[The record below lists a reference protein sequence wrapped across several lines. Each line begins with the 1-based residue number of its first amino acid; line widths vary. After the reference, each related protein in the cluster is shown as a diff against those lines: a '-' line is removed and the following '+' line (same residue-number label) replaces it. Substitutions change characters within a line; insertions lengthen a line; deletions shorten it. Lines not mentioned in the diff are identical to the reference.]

1 MTFAIRASSTRAS
14 PSGSL
19 AGTNGGSNL
28 NMESY
33 LGNFCTSCRL
43 VFMAINS
50 YTCRH
55 TSKEDAKVL
64 NSALV
69 ADCKFSVSVGSKRPH
84 VFDITTDKKTFYVQ
98 CDSEVM
104 MNHWLG
110 VLNDAQFHFRQQAAE
125 AEAAAMQAA
134 APTMIGIG
142 VVLKADAAN
151 GLFSVER
158 LVEGGPADKSQK
170 FQIGDFVV
178 EVDGHDTSGES
189 FDTVLSWIRG
199 ELGTF
204 VTIVVARCTDLELM
218 EQTAT
223 PDNPFGDSADCI
235 SIELRRDVV
244 KKIDIYSQYSSDP
257 APAAPA
263 GAPVALKSAPSVHA
277 KPDPGAAGPA
287 QASHRLTV
295 SAPSFVF
302 EGSLGKSKG
311 TGLMGMMGYQDR
323 YFTLDS
329 THLTWRVCSAAASA
343 SPSTS
348 LVVRT
353 RYDEK
358 DFMQKSTRASAL
370 GSLAISELKGCV
382 FED

>member
-1 MTFAIRASSTRAS
+1 MSTRAS
-14 PSGSL
+14 PLESQ
-19 AGTNGGSNL
+19 AGINVGSNL
-28 NMESY
+28 KMESY
-33 LGNFCTSCRL
+33 LGMLCIFSRYHVDQFTP
-43 VFMAINS
+43 VH
-50 YTCRH
+50 RH
-55 TSKEDAKVL
+55 TSKEDTKVL

-98 CDSEVM
+98 CDSELM

-125 AEAAAMQAA
+125 AEAAAIQAA

-142 VVLKADAAN
+142 IVLKSDASS

-178 EVDGHDTSGES
+178 EVDGHDTSRES

-204 VTIVVARCTDLELM
+204 VTIVVARCIDLELM
-218 EQTAT
+218 QSTAT
-223 PDNPFGDSADCI
+223 PDNPFGDSADVI
-235 SIELRRDVV
+235 SIELRRDIV
-244 KKIDIYSQYSSDP
+244 KKVDIYSHYPSDP
-257 APAAPA
+257 SAAVPATAVAPRQAP
-263 GAPVALKSAPSVHA
+263 PVSA
-277 KPDPGAAGPA
+277 KPDLAAA
-287 QASHRLTV
+287 EQAPFAPPRSSL
-295 SAPSFVF
+295 AGPSFVF

-311 TGLMGMMGYQDR
+311 TGLLGMMGYQDR

-329 THLTWRVCSAAASA
+329 NHLTW
-343 SPSTS
+343 
-348 LVVRT
+348 
-353 RYDEK
+353 
-358 DFMQKSTRASAL
+358 
-370 GSLAISELKGCV
+370 
-382 FED
+382 